1 MKRRITVE
9 EAQQKQNGAQAAQW
23 VDVRSESEFAAGHIP
38 GAANI
43 PLNELEA
50 RLGDISSD
58 KPVLLICQSGKRA
71 EMAAELLEK
80 CRAEIVLLEGGTKAW
95 SAAGLPLVQSVRT
108 RWSLERQVRLIAGL
122 LVVIG
127 VALAVSVHPL
137 FMGLAAFVGVGL
149 TFAGATDI
157 CAMGMLLAKMPWNKS
172 VSCVVVKRDEQGAT
186 S

>member
-1 MKRRITVE
+1 VKRRITVE

-71 EMAAELLEK
+71 EIAAELLEK

-95 SAAGLPLVQSVRT
+95 SSAGLPLVQSVRT
-108 RWSLERQVRLIAGL
+108 SWSLERQVRLIAGL

-127 VALAVSVHPL
+127 VALAVTVHPL

-172 VSCVVVKRDEQGAT
+172 VSCAVAQRGEQDAT